1 MVCSPLSRATI
12 SLALALALL
21 AGVTEAHAA
30 VRSPQELLA
39 RSDVGSFAPA
49 SFRARLLLKPPP
61 PRESREVE
69 VWRSGEAKTLV
80 RFLSAK
86 ERGKYLLRLGR
97 QLWLVAPGAREPA
110 RLSPSYRLYGR
121 GAPRQGLCA
130 HPPPGG
136 AAGAASRA

>member
-21 AGVTEAHAA
+21 AGVTEARPA

-39 RSDVGSFAPA
+39 RSDVGSFGPT

-61 PRESREVE
+61 PRESREIE

-80 RFLSAK
+80 RFLSPK
-86 ERGKYLLRLGR
+86 GRGKILLPPGGP
-97 QLWLVAPGAREPA
+97 LWPAAPGARVP
-110 RLSPSYRLYGR
+110 LPK
-121 GAPRQGLCA
+121 
-130 HPPPGG
+130 HP
-136 AAGAASRA
+136 